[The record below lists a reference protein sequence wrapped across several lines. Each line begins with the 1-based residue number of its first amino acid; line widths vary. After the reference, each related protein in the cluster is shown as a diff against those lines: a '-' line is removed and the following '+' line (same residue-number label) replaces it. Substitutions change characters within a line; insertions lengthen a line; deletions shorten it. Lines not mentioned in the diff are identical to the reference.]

1 MGWRAGPLSA
11 FTRKRKLGL
20 MNFSHRLLLSFS
32 GLALLLAAPAAA
44 HADDALAERELTVH
58 GFRSPS
64 MGVELRDHALGF
76 HVGLFPLIADDGLDG
91 SRTTWFLKTGLTV
104 YPVRFALGSRRP
116 SGPFASVSLLQ
127 GLNNEWNVAESVSQ
141 GTAIHGELGFRWAL
155 GQGLDL
161 RLGIGI
167 AAGSEG
173 RVIVHPTP
181 GISWSTVL

>member
-1 MGWRAGPLSA
+1 MGWRAGPLPA

-20 MNFSHRLLLSFS
+20 MNVSHRLLLTFS

-127 GLNNEWNVAESVSQ
+127 GLNNRS
-141 GTAIHGELGFRWAL
+141 
-155 GQGLDL
+155 
-161 RLGIGI
+161 I
-167 AAGSEG
+167 AAALVLSPRTVEN
-173 RVIVHPTP
+173 H
-181 GISWSTVL
+181 ISRLLAKTGCQSRTQLLLWAQAER

>member
-1 MGWRAGPLSA
+1 
-11 FTRKRKLGL
+11 
-20 MNFSHRLLLSFS
+20 MNFMNCAFASLS
-32 GLALLLAAPAAA
+32 GLALLVVGPAAS
-44 HADDALAERELTVH
+44 HAAEGLAERELTVH

-64 MGVELRDHALGF
+64 MGVELRDHWLGF

-141 GTAIHGELGFRWAL
+141 GTGVHGELGFRWAV

-181 GISWSTVL
+181 GVSWSVAL